1 MSPTSHWILLLWVT
15 RTLNRWPTLNLGFM
29 ILNQVYYYLSCIIH
43 LHKCS
48 FPWKRLTWPGTIG
61 NLSFHLTAGDIGNLC
76 DDSGTWFS
84 NLQNNVHYPYNLKLY
99 NIIRNRRR
107 GQWRWESQTTLF
119 PCIFLASLTSPGDP
133 RGSKSCLMQ
142 LGITSNQCSLEE
154 KIQSSIQSMSVVK
167 WASSLLCHCFVG
179 TRDLLLYYAKG
190 SICWPLILSS
200 ILDCLVI
207 FPFQGLYI

>member
-1 MSPTSHWILLLWVT
+1 MSPTSYWILLLWVT

-48 FPWKRLTWPGTIG
+48 FPWKRLAWPGTIG

-84 NLQNNVHYPYNLKLY
+84 NLQNSVHYPYNLKLY

-142 LGITSNQCSLEE
+142 LGITSNQCNLRRRYSHPF
-154 KIQSSIQSMSVVK
+154 KVC
-167 WASSLLCHCFVG
+167 LLSNEQA
-179 TRDLLLYYAKG
+179 LYCAIALWEQDICLFIMPRVPYA
-190 SICWPLILSS
+190 
-200 ILDCLVI
+200 
-207 FPFQGLYI
+207 GL